1 MTDYT
6 LIDSKESLSSFLQAI
21 YNLPTSPPSL
31 YLDLEGKDLS
41 RTGTIEII
49 QVYVLPLQHTYL
61 IDIHVLGAAAFTTPS
76 ATPSSTTTLKDILES
91 PSIPKCIFDIR
102 HDSDALYGLYGVTV
116 QGVHDLQLMELATRV
131 GSRRHVNGLARCIT
145 NDAGLNR
152 DALAEFEKKKKQGR
166 DLFIPGKGGSLDIF
180 GERPMVPEILDYCV
194 QDVKY
199 LPLLW
204 RGYDAR
210 LSAYWRDRITSATLA
225 RVKLSKDPN
234 FDSSG
239 RHMALG
245 PW

>member
-1 MTDYT
+1 MIDYT
-6 LIDSKESLSSFLQAI
+6 LIDSKESLSTFLKAI

-31 YLDLEGKDLS
+31 YLDLEGKDLG
-41 RTGTIEII
+41 RDGTIEII

-61 IDIHVLGAAAFTTPS
+61 IDIHVLGTAAFTTPS

-91 PSIPKCIFDIR
+91 SSIPKCIFDIR

-116 QGVHDLQLMELATRV
+116 QGVHDLQLMELATRL
-131 GSRRHVNGLARCIT
+131 GNRRHVNGLTRCIV
-145 NDAGLNR
+145 NDAGLDR
-152 DALAEFEKKKKQGR
+152 AATAEFEKKKKQGM
-166 DLFIPGKGGSLDIF
+166 DLFLPGKGGSWDVF
-180 GERPMVPEILDYCV
+180 SERPMEPEILDYCV

-204 RGYDAR
+204 REYNGR
-210 LSAYWRDRITSATLA
+210 LSAYWRGRVTSATLA

-234 FDSSG
+234 FEGRG